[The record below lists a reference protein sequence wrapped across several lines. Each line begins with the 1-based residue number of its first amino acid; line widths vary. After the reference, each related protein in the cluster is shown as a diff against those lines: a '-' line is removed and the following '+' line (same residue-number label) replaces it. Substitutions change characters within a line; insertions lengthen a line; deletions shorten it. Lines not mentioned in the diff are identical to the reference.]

1 MRESFIHTYIYIV
14 SQHGFA
20 SLSAGLSLCLC
31 LQFFSPSAMA
41 QTDSIDAP
49 ADTLTR
55 RDVRKEK
62 MKHTGSLLKRF
73 FKNFDEYDTDY
84 ITPNYYNFTA
94 MMQNTNFVQ
103 QYRIAAKDATGKEQ
117 SISLAPTPSFKVG
130 PYVGWRWIFV
140 GYTFDLGHPKNAT
153 KSTELSLSLYSSML
167 GADFVYIRNTGTFK
181 LQRVHGF
188 DGIDHKEYKG
198 TSFEGMQT
206 HTFSL
211 NAYYVL
217 NHKHF
222 SYPAAYA
229 QSTVQR
235 KSCGSWILG
244 FSFDKQKALFDYKLL
259 PQGLISN
266 NGVPVLSENMKV
278 HKVEYSN
285 FSISGGYAYNWVFA
299 RNFLFNI
306 SGTPA
311 IGYKKLHGEKIGTHE
326 KVNTLDNVSFNFLGR
341 SGIVWNNTH
350 WYAGASWVGQLF
362 TYRKNDYMMTNFI
375 NHINI
380 YVGFNFNRKRQY
392 KNAK

>member
-14 SQHGFA
+14 SQHGLA
-20 SLSAGLSLCLC
+20 SLSARIVLCLC
-31 LQFFSPSAMA
+31 LLFFSPSAMA
-41 QTDSIDAP
+41 QTDSIAAP

-167 GADFVYIRNTGTFK
+167 GVDFVYIRNTGTFK

-299 RNFLFNI
+299 PKWLFSI
-306 SGTPA
+306 SATPA
-311 IGYKKLHGEKIGTHE
+311 FGLRHSKGERM
-326 KVNTLDNVSFNFLGR
+326 NTDDLWVSMKRFNFDFIGR
-341 SGIVWNNTH
+341 VGLVWNNSKYFAGLSAVTH
-350 WYAGASWVGQLF
+350 IY
-362 TYRKNDYMMTNFI
+362 DYKKEGYSLSNMVNYV
-375 NHINI
+375 NI
-380 YVGFNFNRKRQY
+380 YVGFMFARKSQY
-392 KNAK
+392 RHR

>member
-1 MRESFIHTYIYIV
+1 
-14 SQHGFA
+14 
-20 SLSAGLSLCLC
+20 
-31 LQFFSPSAMA
+31 MA
-41 QTDSIDAP
+41 QTDSIAAP

-140 GYTFDLGHPKNAT
+140 GYTFDLSHPKNAT

-167 GADFVYIRNTGTFK
+167 GVDFVYIRNTGTFK

-266 NGVPVLSENMKV
+266 NGVPVLS
-278 HKVEYSN
+278 
-285 FSISGGYAYNWVFA
+285 
-299 RNFLFNI
+299 
-306 SGTPA
+306 
-311 IGYKKLHGEKIGTHE
+311 
-326 KVNTLDNVSFNFLGR
+326 
-341 SGIVWNNTH
+341 
-350 WYAGASWVGQLF
+350 
-362 TYRKNDYMMTNFI
+362 
-375 NHINI
+375 
-380 YVGFNFNRKRQY
+380 
-392 KNAK
+392 